1 MLYSIGEFSKLT
13 QLGIHTLRYY
23 EKENLIAPQRTTNN
37 RRCYTESDLRWVE
50 FIVRLKN
57 TGMPIK
63 EIQKYAKLRSLGD
76 STLEERLEMLI
87 HHRHSLNAQMDF
99 LKEQLE
105 KLDDKIQYYHDAIE
119 AHNTSN

>member
-1 MLYSIGEFSKLT
+1 MFYSIGEFSKIT

-23 EKENLIAPQRTTNN
+23 EKENLIKPQRTASNK
-37 RRCYTESDLRWVE
+37 RCYTENDVKWVE
-50 FIVRLKN
+50 FIIRLKK

-76 STLEERLEMLI
+76 STLEERMEMLI
-87 HHRHSLNAQMDF
+87 QHRYSLYSQIDF

-119 AHNTSN
+119 AHNIL